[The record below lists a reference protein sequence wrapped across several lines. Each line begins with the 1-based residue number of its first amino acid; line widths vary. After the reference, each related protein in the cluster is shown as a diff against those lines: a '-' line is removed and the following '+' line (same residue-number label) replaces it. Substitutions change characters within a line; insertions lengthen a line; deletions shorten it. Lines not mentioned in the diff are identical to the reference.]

1 MLKFSG
7 YRIPVYLTKE
17 ETESVSAQL
26 KNIIQQYKESIA
38 ELKEPSLVSAAEQ
51 SISYYEQLQ
60 LEFLKAIDEHL
71 KINVKHS
78 A

>member
-1 MLKFSG
+1 MLEFSS

-38 ELKEPSLVSAAEQ
+38 DLNEPTLVSAAEE
-51 SISYYEQLQ
+51 SITYYEQLR

-71 KINVKHS
+71 KVNVKH
-78 A
+78 AA

>member
-1 MLKFSG
+1 MFSD

-26 KNIIQQYKESIA
+26 KNIIRQYKESLA
-38 ELKEPSLVSAAEQ
+38 ELKEAPLVEAAEQ
-51 SISYYEQLQ
+51 SISYYEQLR
-60 LEFLKAIDEHL
+60 LAFNKAIDEHL
-71 KINVKHS
+71 KVNGKHT